1 MVASSEGPETPF
13 TFRHELVRQTLGA
26 GISVP
31 RQEQLH
37 ASVAAAIEQLYPHAI
52 NERAGEVASHL
63 IKAGSFADEQ
73 KLVRILTLAA
83 NRALDAAAFEEARFS
98 FGVALSH
105 HAAIGTKERSEL
117 LASLA
122 IATSG

>member
-63 IKAGSFADEQ
+63 IKAGPFADEQ
-73 KLVRILTLAA
+73 KLVRILTVAG
-83 NRALDAAAFEEARFS
+83 NPPLDVSPFEDARSNFE
-98 FGVALSH
+98 VALS
-105 HAAIGTKERSEL
+105 IQTP
-117 LASLA
+117 
-122 IATSG
+122 IVPN